1 MTGPVRVAVPAGN
14 TLGEGVLWCD
24 REQVV
29 YWTDI
34 QQSQLWRYRP
44 QDGAIARWPMPER
57 LAAMALC
64 EADGWLLL
72 ALASR
77 LAFFHPEHND
87 FRDLQGLHGLAP
99 LDTRANDG
107 ACDRQGRFVF
117 GLLHEP
123 AEGPKQAVAPFLRL
137 NADLSLEVLP
147 LPTVAISNSI
157 AFSPSG
163 DTMYFCDSLQ
173 KQILRCDYGDTL
185 GPAQL
190 FVDLQAEPGEPDG
203 SAVDADGGLWNAR
216 WGDAR
221 VVRYLPDGTEDRA
234 IATPVSQPTRPAFGG
249 LAHRTL
255 FITSAH
261 DGMDAAARAQ
271 DPLAGHLLSL
281 DDAGIAG
288 LPEARFAGDPNSL
301 PPRAPRG
308 TSAEIP

>member
-1 MTGPVRVAVPAGN
+1 M
-14 TLGEGVLWCD
+14 
-24 REQVV
+24 

-44 QDGAIARWPMPER
+44 DDGAIARWPMPER

-77 LAFFHPEHND
+77 LAFFHPERNE
-87 FRDLQGLHGLAP
+87 FRDLLGLHGLAP
-99 LDTRANDG
+99 TDTRANDG

-123 AEGPKQAVAPFLRL
+123 VEGPKQTVAPFLRL
-137 NADLSLEVLP
+137 NTDLTLEILQLP
-147 LPTVAISNSI
+147 PVAISNSI

-190 FVDLQAEPGEPDG
+190 FVDLQAESGEPDG
-203 SAVDADGGLWNAR
+203 SAVDAEGGLWNAR

-221 VVRYLPDGTEDRA
+221 VVR
-234 IATPVSQPTRPAFGG
+234 
-249 LAHRTL
+249 H
-255 FITSAH
+255 
-261 DGMDAAARAQ
+261 
-271 DPLAGHLLSL
+271 
-281 DDAGIAG
+281 
-288 LPEARFAGDPNSL
+288 
-301 PPRAPRG
+301 
-308 TSAEIP
+308 